1 MSRIQH
7 ILDKAEREGG
17 VLRMR
22 SMTEA
27 PASAA
32 LAFEP
37 SRDLAPEAGT
47 DDIAAEPDAQA
58 LTPGRTVRGAELDP
72 IVLAAL
78 EPGAPT
84 AEQYRTLRTRVAQ
97 TEHLAASVIL
107 VTSPGRGEG
116 KSLLAANLGLTMAQ
130 DCQSRICVVDADL
143 RRSTLHR
150 LFGLSNATGLADV
163 LAGRATLADALTGL
177 EDQQIT
183 VLPAGQA
190 PAHPGELL
198 GSSAMRQTI
207 QTLRSQFDR
216 VIIDAPPAAPLADI
230 GILTPLVDSVL
241 LVVRADVTTRP
252 AIHEA
257 VATIGPA
264 KLLGVV
270 LNDAVSQA

>member
-7 ILDKAEREGG
+7 ILDKAEREGS

-22 SMTEA
+22 SMTE
-27 PASAA
+27 PAASTAV
-32 LAFEP
+32 AFEP
-37 SRDLAPEAGT
+37 PGALAPDAGT
-47 DDIAAEPDAQA
+47 EVIAADPDAPT
-58 LTPGRTVRGAELDP
+58 LTPGRTVPGAQLDP
-72 IVLAAL
+72 IVIAAL
-78 EPGAPT
+78 EPGART

-97 TEHLAASVIL
+97 TEHLPANVIL
-107 VTSPGRGEG
+107 ITSPGRGEG

-130 DCQSRICVVDADL
+130 DCQSRICVVDADF
-143 RRSTLHR
+143 RHSTLHR
-150 LFGLSNATGLADV
+150 LFGLSDVPGLADV

-198 GSSAMRQTI
+198 GGSAMRRTI

-216 VIIDAPPAAPLADI
+216 VIIDAPAAAPLADI

-241 LVVRADVTTRP
+241 LVVRAEVTTRP
-252 AIHEA
+252 AIQEA

-270 LNDAVSQA
+270 LNDAASQA

>member
-7 ILDKAEREGG
+7 ILDKAEREGS

-22 SMTEA
+22 SMIEPA
-27 PASAA
+27 ASAA

-37 SRDLAPEAGT
+37 LSGLAPEAGT
-47 DDIAAEPDAQA
+47 EDIAEPDAPT
-58 LTPGRTVRGAELDP
+58 LTPGRTVRGAALDP
-72 IVLAAL
+72 IVIAAL

-84 AEQYRTLRTRVAQ
+84 AEQYRMLRTRVAQ
-97 TEHLAASVIL
+97 TDRLAANVIL

-116 KSLLAANLGLTMAQ
+116 KSLLAASLGLTMAQ
-130 DCQSRICVVDADL
+130 DCRSRICVVDADL

-150 LFGLSNATGLADV
+150 LFGLSDAPGLADV

-183 VLPAGQA
+183 VLPAGHA

-198 GSSAMRQTI
+198 GSNAMRQTI

-241 LVVRADVTTRP
+241 LVVRAEVTTRP
-252 AIHEA
+252 AIQEA

-264 KLLGVV
+264 RVLGVV
-270 LNDAVSQA
+270 LNDASPQA